1 MIYLVCQYG
10 KHYGCKLL
18 LVLQLEVPARTFKIG
33 TPRTQGFDTGRVSQ
47 VIGRT

>member
-10 KHYGCKLL
+10 KQGCKLL